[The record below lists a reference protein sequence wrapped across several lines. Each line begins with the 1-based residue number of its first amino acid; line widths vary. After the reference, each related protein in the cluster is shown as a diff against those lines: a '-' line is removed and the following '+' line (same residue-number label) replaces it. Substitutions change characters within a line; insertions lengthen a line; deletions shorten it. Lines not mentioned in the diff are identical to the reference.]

1 MPKNSNNVVSDLDT
15 KTSAEAPVTPVAS
28 DKPRNETATNFV
40 YIGPSLP
47 GAKLMN
53 NTVISGTRKE
63 ISEYYKD
70 VIEQYPNV
78 DKLIVPVD
86 KLSESRAK
94 ISAGGNVLSKYYNDL
109 LIQVKKGAV
118 E

>member
-1 MPKNSNNVVSDLDT
+1 MTKKSGVSDLDT
-15 KTSAEAPVTPVAS
+15 TTGAGTPEIPAAT
-28 DKPRNETATNFV
+28 ETAHSDNATNYV

-47 GAKLMN
+47 GAKLMM
-53 NTVISGTRKE
+53 NTVLSGTRKE

-70 VIEQYPNV
+70 VIERYPNV
-78 DKLIVPVD
+78 EKLIVPVG

-94 ISAGGNVLSKYYNDL
+94 VRTGGNVLNKYYSDL
-109 LIQVKKGAV
+109 LSQVQKGAA

>member
-1 MPKNSNNVVSDLDT
+1 MTKKDSMSDLDT
-15 KTSAEAPVTPVAS
+15 MTGAETPEIPVAT
-28 DKPRNETATNFV
+28 ETANTDNATSYV

-47 GAKLMN
+47 GAKLMT
-53 NTVISGTRKE
+53 NTVLSGTRKE

-78 DKLIVPVD
+78 AKLIVPVG

-94 ISAGGNVLSKYYNDL
+94 VRTNGNVLNKYYNDL
-109 LIQVKKGAV
+109 LSQVKKGAA

>member
-1 MPKNSNNVVSDLDT
+1 MTKKGSVSDLDT
-15 KTSAEAPVTPVAS
+15 MTAAETPEIPVAT
-28 DKPRNETATNFV
+28 ETVNTDNTTNYV

-47 GAKLMN
+47 GAKLMT
-53 NTVISGTRKE
+53 NTVLSGTHKE

-70 VIEQYPNV
+70 VVERYPNV
-78 DKLIVPVD
+78 EKLIVPAS

-94 ISAGGNVLSKYYNDL
+94 VRTGGNVLSKYYNDL
-109 LIQVKKGAV
+109 LSQVKKGVV

>member
-1 MPKNSNNVVSDLDT
+1 MTKKGSVSDLDT
-15 KTSAEAPVTPVAS
+15 MTGAEMPEIPVAT
-28 DKPRNETATNFV
+28 ETENTDNTTSYV

-47 GAKLMN
+47 GAKLMM
-53 NTVISGTRKE
+53 NTVLSGTRKE

-70 VIEQYPNV
+70 VVERYPNV
-78 DKLIVPVD
+78 EKLIVPVG

-94 ISAGGNVLSKYYNDL
+94 VRTGGNVLNKYYNDL
-109 LIQVKKGAV
+109 LSQVQKGAT